1 MSGQSDFAAS
11 APLISPQL
19 GTENPIVGAT
29 QAIGRAISKV
39 SDKQHQIAAGTV
51 IAVPGNTQGKTLIT
65 VVLDGAGGLPIQ
77 CRTLNGWI
85 PPAGSRVLC
94 LLYPPRGVVVLG
106 QASDTTATFAQGL
119 SGGKTYLSI
128 QTDQNGVFSGILFL
142 NDTGGS
148 IVSGPMR
155 SVMNAVNDNTY
166 PVNSTTYVLPDASYA
181 ITLPAPA
188 SQTVTVSIYAQM
200 SVGGAGEQGVWAP
213 ELRDGTS
220 AGTILNGFVASD
232 TYGAASPTGVTNGS
246 VSRTTVFGGLNP
258 ASGRIWVGLKARGT
272 TTTTVNSQRGT
283 LVVHPE
289 L

>member
-39 SDKQHQIAAGTV
+39 SDKQHQLAAGTV

-155 SVMNAVNDNTY
+155 SVMNAVSD
-166 PVNSTTYVLPDASYA
+166 STFGTTSTSFVLPDPSYG

-200 SVGGAGEQGVWAP
+200 SILAGNTGIWAP
-213 ELRDGTS
+213 ELRDAS
-220 AGTILNGFVASD
+220 ATGTILQAASD
-232 TYGAASPTGVTNGS
+232 TFSAVANGAISGS
-246 VSRTTVFGGLNP
+246 VARTTEFGGINP
-258 ASGRIWVGLKARGT
+258 ASGRLWVGLKVRGT
-272 TTTTVNSQRGT
+272 LAASNINSQRGT
-283 LVVHPE
+283 VVVHPE